1 MASGAGEL
9 EAVGAAIDG
18 LMDELDRRQA
28 ARDAA
33 EEHRRLLI
41 NELNHRV
48 KNTLATVQSIAS
60 QTLRTSSSVGEANK
74 ALESRLLT
82 LSRTHDV
89 LTHESW
95 DGADMGEIVA
105 RALEPYSDPD
115 GKRLRFE
122 GPPVRLSPR
131 TALAL
136 SMAFQELA
144 TNAVKYGALS
154 NGAGAVRIGW
164 SLADGQDGRPRL
176 HVRWEEAGGPTVRPP
191 GRRGFGSRLLERAL
205 AHDLDGDV
213 TLEFA
218 ATGVVC
224 TLEADAA

>member
-1 MASGAGEL
+1 MCP
-9 EAVGAAIDG
+9 
-18 LMDELDRRQA
+18 
-28 ARDAA
+28 
-33 EEHRRLLI
+33 
-41 NELNHRV
+41 

-60 QTLRTSSSVGEANK
+60 QTLRNAASVGQAHE
-74 ALESRLLT
+74 ALESRLLA
-82 LSRTHDV
+82 LSRAHDV
-89 LTHESW
+89 LTRESW
-95 DGADMGEIVA
+95 DGADMGEIVT
-105 RALEPYSDPD
+105 RAVEPFGNPD
-115 GKRLRFE
+115 GKRLRFA

-131 TALAL
+131 IALAL

-154 NGAGAVRIGW
+154 NGTGVVRIGW
-164 SLADGQDGRPRL
+164 SVAYGRDGRPRL
-176 HVRWEEAGGPTVRPP
+176 HVRWEETGGPTVRPP
-191 GRRGFGSRLLERAL
+191 GRRGFGSRLLERVL